1 MDRLECIE
9 RSRFLGREF
18 LVWLWHESEHAE
30 GVLPIGEGESVS
42 LWLEEQLT
50 LISDDLLGRHECRL
64 KGSTP
69 SLTNEA
75 KEALRAGKLPVKA
88 KIRIDRSGGSDGR
101 PHSAEA
107 RSAGAEGGRRH
118 ERSDQSDR
126 QPQSWSFLFDADT
139 LGIGSVSIPAL
150 LTEEDD
156 EKFYERMQLVEELE
170 AMIGALFE
178 TFLRLRTSPAWERH
192 ALPAIRDWVKKDPW
206 DE

>member
-1 MDRLECIE
+1 MDRLDCIE
-9 RSRFLGREF
+9 KSRFLGREF

-50 LISDDLLGRHECRL
+50 LTSEDLLGRHECRL

-69 SLTNEA
+69 SLTSEA

-88 KIRIDRSGGSDGR
+88 KIRIDRSGASDGR
-101 PHSAEA
+101 PRSVEA

-118 ERSDQSDR
+118 ERSDPSDR
-126 QPQSWSFLFDADT
+126 QPQSWSFVFDADT

-192 ALPAIRDWVKKDPW
+192 AVPAIRDWVKKDPW
-206 DE
+206 ED

>member
-1 MDRLECIE
+1 MDRLDCIE

-30 GVLPIGEGESVS
+30 GILPIGPGESVS

-50 LISDDLLGRHECRL
+50 LIADDLLGRHECRL

-88 KIRIDRSGGSDGR
+88 KIRIDR
-101 PHSAEA
+101 A
-107 RSAGAEGGRRH
+107 
-118 ERSDQSDR
+118 
-126 QPQSWSFLFDADT
+126 PQSWSFVFDADT